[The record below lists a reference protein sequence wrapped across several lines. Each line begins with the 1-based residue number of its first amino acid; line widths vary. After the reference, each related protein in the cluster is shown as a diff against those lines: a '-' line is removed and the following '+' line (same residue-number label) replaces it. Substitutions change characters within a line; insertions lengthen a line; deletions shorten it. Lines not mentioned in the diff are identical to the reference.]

1 MKVKDALYQIGQLEK
16 LEDNLGKVASVL
28 FNNESLSNEVAEKAE
43 LSEEKPFF
51 VVSRARGVVAGE
63 IERIRNAMNE
73 VEFDA

>member
-16 LEDNLGKVASVL
+16 LEGNLEKVASVL

-51 VVSRARGVVAGE
+51 CCFQS
-63 IERIRNAMNE
+63 ERRSHWRN
-73 VEFDA
+73 